1 MTTYEKHQ
9 PYRFGDIVATTI
21 VDEESNDFFMRIE
34 KRRPENNISGLRS
47 IAIRGLGK
55 ATGKRAEA
63 VARKRSHNRSRS
75 NPLLTANTM
84 AKFLIGEQQLVDFGG
99 DAHPQWGLFVD
110 QIDGYAAGV
119 DPLGTKNI
127 GYWFMIAQN
136 DIPLETGIGSYR
148 LPKNP
153 AQPWNISFT
162 LMKP

>member
-1 MTTYEKHQ
+1 MTAYEKYQ
-9 PYRFGDIVATTI
+9 PRHFGDIVATTI
-21 VDEESNDFFMRIE
+21 VDEDSYDFIMRIE

-47 IAIRGLGK
+47 IAVRGLGK

-63 VARKRSHNRSRS
+63 VARKRNHDHRHP
-75 NPLLTANTM
+75 NPLLTANTI

-99 DAHPQWGLFVD
+99 DTHPQWGFFVD
-110 QIDGYAAGV
+110 QIDGYSAGV

-136 DIPLETGIGSYR
+136 DIPLKTGIGSSP

-153 AQPWNISFT
+153 AQPWSISFT